1 MDTAALK
8 KFAQSARSLL
18 MEQVRSKLDLVLDLT
33 SAARREHPKAMGELD
48 TAIARESKAQVIE
61 QVAYTWFN
69 RFTALRFMDVN
80 SYTSTGIVSPA
91 EGQTRPEIL
100 SEAMAGNLPDGAPAN
115 IIGLLDG
122 RTPSSDP
129 QAEAYRLLLVHACN
143 QWHDQMPFL
152 FEKLDDYTEL
162 LMPEDMLSQASILA
176 EMRKVMT
183 QDVCQDV
190 EVIGWLYQFYI
201 SEKKDQ
207 VFAGLKKNQKITA
220 ENIPAAT
227 QLFTPHWIVRYLV
240 ENSLGR
246 LWLLNRP
253 ASKLAAQMDYYIA
266 PEEPETDFLK
276 ISKPEEIKVCDPA
289 CGSGHMLTYAFD
301 LLYAI
306 YEEEGYDPA
315 EIPALILKQNLY
327 GVEID
332 DRAGALAAF
341 ALAMKAA
348 ARLGRR
354 RYMRMEV
361 TPNICVLQDV
371 SFSPAE
377 MQDVATVVGRD
388 LFTADLR
395 ETLAQFEQAKNFG
408 SLIVPKLR
416 DPAEVAQLVRL
427 KDFGGDLLLREVQDR
442 VLSVLEMAE
451 ALSPKY
457 HVVVANPPYA
467 GAGGLNQPL
476 QDFAKKTYPNSKTDL
491 FSMFMERSL
500 NFVCENGY
508 VGMINLPS
516 WLFLKSFEKLRSNIL
531 NGSKIE
537 SLLHMGRG
545 IFGIDWGSTAFCIR
559 KSQNSFGSGIFFRL
573 HERNFQHI
581 YPEDIAEIFLSA
593 KQDENFKFDFDSYRD
608 STGVTKISHS
618 GNLRARKIKYAY
630 KVADFE
636 KIPGSPI
643 AYWLS
648 KSVLESFSSSPPLH
662 KVAPTKQGLATGDND
677 QFLRIWFETSL
688 RNIAFDCGSSEETM
702 RRSERWYPCNK
713 GGEFRKWYG
722 NNSYV
727 VDWSN
732 SGKRIKKLVD
742 ENGKQRSRPQ
752 NETYY
757 FKPGLTWSAISSS
770 SLSMRLAPT
779 GAMFETKGAMCF
791 PDAEDMMPVLAFSNT
806 KIVNQLL
813 LALSPTLDFH
823 EGPVGKL
830 PYKSVVEAGELAMRC
845 VEITQADW
853 DSSELSWDFQ
863 CHPLVIGVHK
873 CPSIAI
879 AYQLLTQIGAAA
891 TKEVKEL
898 EEAINSHFIK
908 AYGLEGEITADVQL
922 DEVTLFSNPA
932 HRYGTKVAPFEL
944 ETRLR
949 ADTMAEY
956 LSYAVGCMFGRYSLD
971 EPGLI
976 LANQGETLA
985 DYLTRVQDPRFMPDK
1000 DNVIPVLDSDWFA
1013 DDITE
1018 RFRQFLRVT
1027 FGETH
1032 FRENLKFIEDS
1043 LGKDIRRYFTKDFYA
1058 DHVKRYKKRPIYWMF
1073 SSPKGTFNA
1082 LIYMHRYQP
1091 DTVSVMLNDYLREFI
1106 SKLATERGRLEKLS
1120 DDPSASQVQRTKAL
1134 KDIALVAKQI
1144 DELTEWERD
1153 VVFPLAQAKIEID
1166 LDDGVKANYPK
1177 FGPALKKIPGLED
1190 KDD

>member
-1 MDTAALK
+1 MDTTALK

-18 MEQVRSKLDLVLDLT
+18 MEQVRSKLDLVLDPS

-48 TAIARESKAQVIE
+48 AAITRESKAQVIE

-80 SYTSTGIVSPA
+80 SYTSTGVVSPA

-115 IIGLLDG
+115 ITSLLDG

-129 QAEAYRLLLVHACN
+129 QSEAYRLLLVHACN

-152 FEKLDDYTEL
+152 FEKLDDFTEL
-162 LMPEDMLSQASILA
+162 LMPEDLLSQASILA

-253 ASKLAAQMDYYIA
+253 TSKLAAQMDYYIA

-276 ISKPEEIKVCDPA
+276 IGKPEEIKVCDPA

-315 EIPALILKQNLY
+315 EIPALILKHNLF
-327 GVEID
+327 GIEID

-348 ARLGRR
+348 SRLGRR

-371 SFSPAE
+371 AFSAAE
-377 MQDVATVVGRD
+377 MQDVATVVGGD
-388 LFTADLR
+388 LFTTDLR
-395 ETLAQFEQAKNFG
+395 ETLGQFEQAKNFG

-416 DPAEVAQLVRL
+416 DPAEVARLVRL

-442 VLSVLEMAE
+442 VLNVLEMAE

-457 HVVVANPPYA
+457 HVVVANPPYM
-467 GAGGLNQPL
+467 GGKGMNSRLK
-476 QDFAKKTYPNSKTDL
+476 DFAKELYPDSKSDL
-491 FSMFMERSL
+491 FAMFIERGL
-500 NFVCENGY
+500 CMARDHAY
-508 VGMINLPS
+508 VSIINLPS
-516 WLFLKSFEKLRSNIL
+516 WLFLSSFENLRLGLIRRCNIQ
-531 NGSKIE
+531 

-545 IFGIDWGSTAFCIR
+545 IFGVDWGSTAFVIC
-559 KSQNSFGSGIFFRL
+559 KTAAPEKAGAYFRL
-573 HERNFQHI
+573 HKRNFQHI
-581 YPEDIAEIFLSA
+581 KCDDIGKLFLNAKNDDSFVFDFENYRDDVGATEIPNCRTVAGIPLRFSA
-593 KQDENFKFDFDSYRD
+593 KGSDF
-608 STGVTKISHS
+608 GLV
-618 GNLRARKIKYAY
+618 
-630 KVADFE
+630 
-636 KIPGSPI
+636 PGTTI

-648 KSVLESFSSSPPLH
+648 EPMKAAFTHGNPLDTF
-662 KVAPTKQGLATGDND
+662 APCRQGIATADNNR
-677 QFLRIWFETSL
+677 FLRNWIEVSSDRLGIGFRNRDEAQKSGKTWFP
-688 RNIAFDCGSSEETM
+688 
-702 RRSERWYPCNK
+702 YNK
-713 GGEFRKWYG
+713 GGDFRRWYG
-722 NNSYV
+722 NNEIVINWDNDGSELYQ
-727 VDWSN
+727 N
-732 SGKRIKKLVD
+732 
-742 ENGKQRSRPQ
+742 RPKSVIR
-752 NETYY
+752 NPE
-757 FKPGLTWSAISSS
+757 FFFRDGLTWSFVSSVAFGIRFSDSGAIFDVGGSS
-770 SLSMRLAPT
+770 
-779 GAMFETKGAMCF
+779 CF
-791 PDAEDMMPVLAFSNT
+791 PTDEDLLPVLGFLASKVSVAMLNAMNPT
-806 KIVNQLL
+806 LNYQVGNIASLPLDRSLLAGYSIGSTIEKIV
-813 LALSPTLDFH
+813 SISRLDWNAY
-823 EGPVGKL
+823 E
-830 PYKSVVEAGELAMRC
+830 
-845 VEITQADW
+845 T
-853 DSSELSWDFQ
+853 SWDFEVL
-863 CHPLVIGVHK
+863 PL
-873 CPSIAI
+873 
-879 AYQLLTQIGAAA
+879 LAAEHSA
-891 TKEVKEL
+891 DTLGYSYSSLRKHWQGTTVEMQQL
-898 EEAINSHFIK
+898 EEENNRIFIN
-908 AYGLEGEITADVQL
+908 AYGLQDELNPEVAIEEITL
-922 DEVTLFSNPA
+922 TSNPA
-932 HRYGTKVAPFEL
+932 YRYGGNTSEVER

-949 ADTMAEY
+949 ADTMAEF

-985 DYLTRVQDPRFMPDK
+985 DYLARVQDPSFTPDK
-1000 DNVIPVLDSDWFA
+1000 DNVIPVLDGDWFA

-1027 FGETH
+1027 FGDTH

-1043 LGKDIRRYFTKDFYA
+1043 LGKDLRRYFTKDFYA

-1073 SSPKGTFNA
+1073 SSPKGSFQA
-1082 LIYMHRYQP
+1082 LIYMHRYRP
-1091 DTVSVMLNDYLREFI
+1091 DTVSVMLNEYLREFV
-1106 SKLATERGRLEKLS
+1106 SKLEAERGRLEKLS
-1120 DDPSASQVQRTKAL
+1120 DNPSVNQAQRTKAL
-1134 KDIALVAKQI
+1134 KDEAVVAKQI

-1177 FGPALKKIPGLED
+1177 FGAALKKIPGLED